1 MADAGKIF
9 GRDVA
14 QAWDALQS
22 TVTGRRE
29 ELIEKN
35 KAKRNQIA
43 QLEKA
48 VNFAYERAESS
59 RKVQTLSGRNQRQY
73 SSHFPRLYLYQRVRV
88 LSLSLSLS
96 LCGTRR

>member
-59 RKVQTLSGRNQRQY
+59 RKVQTLSGRNQRNTAHIFLDCTCI
-73 SSHFPRLYLYQRVRV
+73 SACAF
-88 LSLSLSLS
+88 SLSLSLFS
-96 LCGTRR
+96 LWTRR